1 MLHLM
6 GIMDIICNI
15 LAILILVYERP
26 EEGSDLPKHV
36 GVVKDHAVK
45 CVCSLYF
52 NLVL

>member
-15 LAILILVYERP
+15 TAILSLVYERP
-26 EEGSDLPKHV
+26 EEGTYLPKHV
-36 GVVKDHAVK
+36 GIVKDHAVK
-45 CVCSLYF
+45 CVCSLYI